1 MSQCLAQEGEIVVME
16 VFRWIGDETLLND
29 LVSGF
34 STIVLLILIAVCIVI
49 LSKGADWMI
58 DGVVHLARRTGL
70 PRIVIGAT
78 IISLGTTMPEAFVS
92 VMAAWMGNPGL
103 ALGNGV
109 GSIIAD
115 TGLIFGLTCLLATVP
130 VNRFILNRTGW
141 IQVGAA
147 TLLVI
152 ISLVALDIM
161 GGQAV
166 LNRWVGFFFLFL
178 LAGYMYITYVWAKKG
193 SGLALEGEQVD
204 DSELMKLGI
213 CWLMLIGGL
222 MLIVVGARVLV
233 PSASEI
239 ACRIG
244 VPEDVIAAT
253 MVALGTSLPELM
265 TALASVR
272 KGHPEITVGNIV
284 GADVLNCL
292 FVIGA
297 AAAARPLSI
306 PPNFFTFHF
315 PAMLL
320 ILYSFRFFIF
330 KNRDGR
336 FKKGQGAWL
345 LSIYLVYLILQ
356 YALNIGTVGA

>member
-1 MSQCLAQEGEIVVME
+1 LLQEIL
-16 VFRWIGDETLLND
+16 RWIGDETLLNN
-29 LVSGF
+29 LVAGF
-34 STIVLLILIAVCIVI
+34 STIGLLIIIGVCIVI

-58 DGVVHLARRTGL
+58 DGVVDLARRTGL

-115 TGLIFGLTCLLATVP
+115 TGLIFGLTCLLTTVP
-130 VNRFILNRTGW
+130 VNQFILNRTGW
-141 IQVGAA
+141 VQVGAA

-152 ISLVALDIM
+152 ISLIVLATM
-161 GGQAV
+161 PGQPI
-166 LNRWVGFFFLFL
+166 LNRWVGFLFL
-178 LAGYMYITYVWAKKG
+178 LFLVGYMYITYVWAKQGG
-193 SGLALEGEQVD
+193 STAIEGEQVD
-204 DSELMKLGI
+204 NSELASLGK
-213 CWLMLIGGL
+213 CWLMIVGGL
-222 MLIVVGARVLV
+222 CLIVVGARILV
-233 PSASEI
+233 PSAAEI
-239 ACRIG
+239 AHRIG

-253 MVALGTSLPELM
+253 MVAFGTSLPELM
-265 TALASVR
+265 TAIAAVR

-297 AAAARPLSI
+297 AAAARPLAI
-306 PPNFFTFHF
+306 PPNFYSFHF
-315 PAMLL
+315 PAMLI

-330 KNRDGR
+330 RNRDGH
-336 FKKGQGAWL
+336 FKKTQGAWL
-345 LSIYLVYLILQ
+345 LSVYLVYLILQ
-356 YALNIGTVGA
+356 YALNIGTTVQ

>member
-1 MSQCLAQEGEIVVME
+1 MLKG
-16 VFRWIGDETLLND
+16 VFRLIGDETVLQHFVQGLPAIA
-29 LVSGF
+29 LIGV
-34 STIVLLILIAVCIVI
+34 IVVCIVV

-78 IISLGTTMPEAFVS
+78 IVSLGTTMPEAVVS

-115 TGLIFGLTCLLATVP
+115 TGLIFGLTCLLTVVP

-141 IQVGAA
+141 VQVGTA

-152 ISLVALDIM
+152 ISLLALALM
-161 GGQAV
+161 PEGPV
-166 LNRWVGFFFLFL
+166 LQRWVGFLFL
-178 LAGYMYITYVWAKKG
+178 ALLGGYMYITYLWARQG
-193 SGLALEGEQVD
+193 SEAALVEEVVD
-204 DSELMKLGI
+204 DSELLSLVK
-213 CWLMLIGGL
+213 CWLMLLGGL
-222 MLIVVGARVLV
+222 TLVVLSARILV
-233 PSASEI
+233 PSAAEI
-239 ACRIG
+239 AQRMG

-265 TALASVR
+265 TAIAAVR
-272 KGHPEITVGNIV
+272 KGHPEIMVGNIV

-297 AAAARPLSI
+297 AAAARPLEI
-306 PPNFFTFHF
+306 PANFFSFHF
-315 PAMLL
+315 PAMIL
-320 ILYSFRFFIF
+320 ILYSFRGFIF
-330 KNRDGR
+330 MNKDGR
-336 FKKGQGAWL
+336 FRRWQGVWL
-345 LSIYLVYLILQ
+345 FGIYLIYLILQ
-356 YALNIGTVGA
+356 YAFNIGTVSG

>member
-1 MSQCLAQEGEIVVME
+1 MLKG
-16 VFRWIGDETLLND
+16 VFRLIGDETVLQHFVQGLPVIA
-29 LVSGF
+29 LIGV
-34 STIVLLILIAVCIVI
+34 IVVCILV

-78 IISLGTTMPEAFVS
+78 IVSLGTTMPEAVVS

-115 TGLIFGLTCLLATVP
+115 TGLIFGLTCLLTVVP

-141 IQVGAA
+141 VQVGTA

-152 ISLVALDIM
+152 ISLLALALM
-161 GGQAV
+161 PEGPV
-166 LNRWVGFFFLFL
+166 LQRWVGFLFL
-178 LAGYMYITYVWAKKG
+178 ALLGGYMYITYLWARQG
-193 SGLALEGEQVD
+193 SEAALVEEVVD
-204 DSELMKLGI
+204 DSELLSLGK
-213 CWLMLIGGL
+213 CWLMLLGGL
-222 MLIVVGARVLV
+222 TLVVLSARILV
-233 PSASEI
+233 PSAAEI
-239 ACRIG
+239 AQRMG

-265 TALASVR
+265 TAIAAVR
-272 KGHPEITVGNIV
+272 KGHPEIMVGNIV

-297 AAAARPLSI
+297 AAAARPLEI
-306 PPNFFTFHF
+306 PANFFSFHF
-315 PAMLL
+315 PAMIL
-320 ILYSFRFFIF
+320 ILYSFRGFIF
-330 KNRDGR
+330 MNKDGR
-336 FKKGQGAWL
+336 FRRWQGVWL
-345 LSIYLVYLILQ
+345 FGIYLIYLILQ
-356 YALNIGTVGA
+356 YAFNIGTVSG

>member
-1 MSQCLAQEGEIVVME
+1 MLKD
-16 VFRWIGDETLLND
+16 VFRLIGDETLLQNFVQG
-29 LVSGF
+29 LPV
-34 STIVLLILIAVCIVI
+34 IVLIGVIVACILV

-78 IISLGTTMPEAFVS
+78 IVSLGTTMPEAVVS

-115 TGLIFGLTCLLATVP
+115 TGLIFGLTCMLTVVP

-141 IQVGAA
+141 VQVGAA

-152 ISLVALDIM
+152 ISLSALALRPEGPIL
-161 GGQAV
+161 Q
-166 LNRWVGFFFLFL
+166 RWVGFLFL
-178 LAGYMYITYVWAKKG
+178 ALLGGYMYITYLWARQG
-193 SGLALEGEQVD
+193 SEAALVDEAAD
-204 DSELMKLGI
+204 DSELLSLGK
-213 CWLMLIGGL
+213 CWLMLLGGL
-222 MLIVVGARVLV
+222 ILVVLGARILV
-233 PSASEI
+233 PSAAEI
-239 ACRIG
+239 AHRMG

-265 TALASVR
+265 TAIAAVR
-272 KGHPEITVGNIV
+272 KGHPEIMVGNIV

-297 AAAARPLSI
+297 AAAARPLEI
-306 PPNFFTFHF
+306 PANFFSFHF
-315 PAMLL
+315 PAMIL
-320 ILYSFRFFIF
+320 ILYPFRAFIF
-330 KNRDGR
+330 MNKDGR
-336 FKKGQGAWL
+336 FRRWQGVWL
-345 LSIYLVYLILQ
+345 FGVYLIYLILQ
-356 YALNIGTVGA
+356 YAFNIGTVAV

>member
-1 MSQCLAQEGEIVVME
+1 MAREIL
-16 VFRWIGDETLLND
+16 RWMMNQTPLHD

-34 STIVLLILIAVCIVI
+34 PAVALLLLIAVCILM

-70 PRIVIGAT
+70 PKIVIGAT

-92 VMAAWMGNPGL
+92 VMAAWLGNPGL
-103 ALGNGV
+103 ALGNAV

-115 TGLIFGLTCLLATVP
+115 TGLIFGLTCLLTTVP

-141 IQVGAA
+141 VQVGAA
-147 TLLVI
+147 TLLVTISI
-152 ISLVALDIM
+152 IVLATM
-161 GGQAV
+161 PGQPF
-166 LNRWVGFFFLFL
+166 LHRWVGFLFLLL
-178 LAGYMYITYVWAKKG
+178 LAGYMYITYVWAKQGG
-193 SGLALEGEQVD
+193 SMAMEGESTD
-204 DSELMKLGI
+204 DSELRCLGK
-213 CWLMLIGGL
+213 CWLMIVGGL
-222 MLIVVGARVLV
+222 LLVVAGARIMV
-233 PSASEI
+233 PSAAEI
-239 ACRIG
+239 AHRMG
-244 VPEDVIAAT
+244 VPDDVIAAT

-265 TALASVR
+265 TAVAAVR

-297 AAAARPLSI
+297 SAAARPLAVS
-306 PPNFFTFHF
+306 PNFYSFHF

-330 KNRDGR
+330 VNRDGR
-336 FKKGQGAWL
+336 FKKAQGAWL
-345 LSIYLVYLILQ
+345 LGVYLVYLALQ
-356 YALNIGTVGA
+356 YIFNIGTVEG